1 MNTPTFPLRLHKTDR
16 NRGRQL
22 SDALK
27 ISENRL
33 YAGLIHDGL
42 LMQEQMVY
50 MTKLKEIAAST
61 NTEAALAI
69 LDKAPDT
76 LPLPTDVD

>member
-1 MNTPTFPLRLHKTDR
+1 MNTPTFPLRLHEMDR

-22 SDALK
+22 SEELD

-42 LMQEQMVY
+42 LMQEQMLY
-50 MTKLKEIAAST
+50 MAKLKEIAAST
-61 NTEAALAI
+61 STEAALAI
-69 LDKAPDT
+69 LDKAPET
-76 LPLPTDVD
+76 RPLPTDVY